1 MIQLKQYD
9 WLNLSRCTLLY
20 HKSYLKYFILFLFV
34 LILQI
39 VCFEVSVFIVETIAK
54 DRVVSQ
60 FITIQFFYLCVFILQ
75 DIPIF
80 LLLLFSFSLSCILYL
95 EVVFS
100 NSVVSVAT
108 DSIFWG
114 EHCYTTSPNYHIWWS
129 CFICLDISDCDF
141 WSHCLHRWNRR

>member
-1 MIQLKQYD
+1 MYMVIPQV
-9 WLNLSRCTLLY
+9 LLIIF
-20 HKSYLKYFILFLFV
+20 YF
-34 LILQI
+34 
-39 VCFEVSVFIVETIAK
+39 VFICLDIA
-54 DRVVSQ
+54 DCMFWSQ
-60 FITIQFFYLCVFILQ
+60 CLHCWNYRQGQSGKSIYYDSVFYLCVFILQ

-114 EHCYTTSPNYHIWWS
+114 VHCYTTSPKYHIWWS